1 MESEKNKIK
10 QCILIYEDDLEIMEL
25 CKIILKNENRIII
38 GKAFCDDILKDV
50 EQIQPNL
57 ILMDLWIPKIGGEQ
71 ATQQLKNNP
80 DTKGI
85 PVILFSANEN
95 ILEICEKV
103 NANDYLR
110 KPFDIG
116 DLKSKVEKH
125 IN

>member
-1 MESEKNKIK
+1 MESERSKIK

-25 CKIILKNENRIII
+25 CKIILKKSNRNII
-38 GKAFCDDILKDV
+38 GKFSCDNISEDV
-50 EQIQPNL
+50 QQINPNL
-57 ILMDLWIPKIGGEQ
+57 ILMDLWIPKMGGEQ
-71 ATQQLKNNP
+71 ATNQIKSNP
-80 DTKGI
+80 KTKDI

-95 ILEICEKV
+95 IFEICKKV
-103 NANDYLR
+103 NANDCLK